1 MRLQTMAKGIELLVT
16 LPVLGA
22 EEGDADDV
30 FSPQAVAVIVTAYQK
45 MGLRD
50 EALFSALA
58 SVVKALPAEGF
69 DAQALANIANA
80 YVVCDAIDGDMFG
93 KLATIA
99 STLTVDRWNPT
110 ALSLFANALVRAGKK
125 MDSLDM
131 PLLQQLADMQCEM
144 YAAQGS
150 RAFSS
155 PGIMAQ
161 LLSSLVAAN
170 VQHTR
175 LFKCA
180 SVVVAEHLRLGSPE
194 PQSGNLLLP
203 KVPAPPRSP
212 PVPFPYTRVRSLART
227 HANLQKYAITLHY
240 YFFSP
245 TQPGKKNRIVAY
257 FCRFGPVLHR
267 PQRMHLVKHL
277 AMHLSKHPNSP
288 KTSLSHPSTPNHNQ
302 TPSHF
307 LSRARARTHTCT
319 TD

>member
-1 MRLQTMAKGIELLVT
+1 VRLQTMAKGIELLVT

-22 EEGDADDV
+22 EGDADDV

-45 MGLRD
+45 MGLSD

-80 YVVCDAIDGDMFG
+80 YVVCGVIDADMFG
-93 KLATIA
+93 KLAATA

-110 ALSLFANALVRAGKK
+110 ALSLFVNALVRAGKK
-125 MDSLDM
+125 MDSLDT

-180 SVVVAEHLRLGSPE
+180 SLVVAEHLCLGSTE
-194 PQSGNLLLP
+194 PQTGNLLLP
-203 KVPAPPRSP
+203 KVPAPPRSHP
-212 PVPFPYTRVRSLART
+212 
-227 HANLQKYAITLHY
+227 
-240 YFFSP
+240 
-245 TQPGKKNRIVAY
+245 
-257 FCRFGPVLHR
+257 
-267 PQRMHLVKHL
+267 RMHTR
-277 AMHLSKHPNSP
+277 AR
-288 KTSLSHPSTPNHNQ
+288 
-302 TPSHF
+302 
-307 LSRARARTHTCT
+307 SRAHTRMHAHARHTRTTSPSPPHKTHQVYHTRTWSCYALRERG